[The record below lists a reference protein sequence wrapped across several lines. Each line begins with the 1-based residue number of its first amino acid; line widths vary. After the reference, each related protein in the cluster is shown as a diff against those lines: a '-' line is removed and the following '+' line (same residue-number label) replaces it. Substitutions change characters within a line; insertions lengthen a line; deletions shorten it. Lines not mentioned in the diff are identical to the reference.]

1 MKPLNF
7 ALCFALS
14 LFLANQAAFGQ
25 QTISWHQRLTL
36 IVETPQGEVRGS
48 AVTEVTNVLTDGDW
62 VLPEARGVRSTTKG
76 EAVVVEVTPGHY
88 LFALLDGVDHFAYAA
103 FALNTHPDPTERSY
117 EAAMRKLA
125 SVPLDTPAALDP
137 NDVARQMHDAGFPI
151 LVTFTDITDPKTV
164 RKVDPENLAASFGP
178 GVSLKAATLEVTQEP
193 VSERQVEAVLGWL
206 GEIWPNMLDGRRYQ
220 TIKATNRLAN
230 SLGAGSFSTEIRK

>member
-1 MKPLNF
+1 MKPLIF
-7 ALCFALS
+7 ALCFALA
-14 LFLANQAAFGQ
+14 LIVANEAAFGQ

-48 AVTEVTNVLTDGDW
+48 AVTEITNVLTEGDW

-88 LFALLDGVDHFAYAA
+88 LFALLDGVDHLAYAA
-103 FALNTHPDPTERSY
+103 FALNTHPDPTEHSY

-137 NDVARQMHDAGFPI
+137 TDVERLMHDAGYPI
-151 LVTFTDITDPKTV
+151 LVTFTDINDRKTV
-164 RKVDPENLAASFGP
+164 QKVDPLNIADSFGP
-178 GVSLKAATLEVTQEP
+178 RVSLKAITLEITREP
-193 VSERQVEAVLGWL
+193 VTEGKVEGVLGWL
-206 GEIWPNMLDGRRYQ
+206 REIWPNQFDGQSIIFLGPRS
-220 TIKATNRLAN
+220 TLVN
-230 SLGAGSFSTEIRK
+230 SLGANNFSTEITK